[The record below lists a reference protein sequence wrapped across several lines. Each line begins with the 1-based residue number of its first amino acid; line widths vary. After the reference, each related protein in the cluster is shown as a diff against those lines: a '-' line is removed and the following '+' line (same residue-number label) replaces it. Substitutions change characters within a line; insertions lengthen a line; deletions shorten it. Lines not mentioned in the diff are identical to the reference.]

1 MFKSVNDSNGTNIT
15 YGKYFSSS
23 RLSKTTAN
31 LQRNDFFLV
40 HFNTRSLSKNLD
52 KIEEFLNAMTR
63 FPDAIAISETKL
75 NSNSSSNNNIPHYN
89 FLHNNWPTNAGGVG
103 FYFKDTLQCRL
114 RDDLSLNLPNCEDLW
129 IQIKCKMSDIILAV
143 IYRHPDKEISSF
155 QNKIC
160 DRISSLELSKSN
172 YVICGDTNINTLEN
186 TNKTID
192 YINALTSI
200 GCKMTIRNPT
210 RFANNCSP
218 SLLDHVYTNISS
230 KNTSSGVSMFE
241 ISDPLPLFFLLKH
254 SKCDVKK

>member
-1 MFKSVNDSNGTNIT
+1 MI
-15 YGKYFSSS
+15 
-23 RLSKTTAN
+23 
-31 LQRNDFFLV
+31 FFLV

-52 KIEEFLNAMTR
+52 KIEEFLNDMTR

-89 FLHNNWPTNAGGVG
+89 FLHNDSPTNAGGVG
-103 FYFKDTLQCRL
+103 LYIKDTLQFRL

-143 IYRHPDKEISSF
+143 IYRHPNKKISSF

-160 DRISSLELSKSN
+160 DRISSLESNKSN
-172 YVICGDTNINTLEN
+172 YVICGDININTLEN
-186 TNKTID
+186 TSKTID

-230 KNTSSGVSMFE
+230 KNTSSGVSVFE
-241 ISDPLPLFFLLKH
+241 ISDHLPIFFLLKH
-254 SKCDVKK
+254 SKCDVKKK

>member
-1 MFKSVNDSNGTNIT
+1 MIAMAVT
-15 YGKYFSSS
+15 YLTYDEYFSSS

-52 KIEEFLNAMTR
+52 KIEEFLNDMNR
-63 FPDAIAISETKL
+63 FPESIAISETKL
-75 NSNSSSNNNIPHYN
+75 NSNSSSNNNILHYS
-89 FLHNNWPTNAGGVG
+89 FLRNDSPTNAGGVG
-103 FYFKDTLQCRL
+103 FYIKDTLQLCFL

-143 IYRHPDKEISSF
+143 ICRHPNKEISSF

-160 DRISSLELSKSN
+160 ERISSVESNKSN
-172 YVICGDTNINTLEN
+172 YVICGDININTLEN

-210 RFANNCSP
+210 RCANNCSP

-230 KNTSSGVSMFE
+230 KNTSSGVSMF
-241 ISDPLPLFFLLKH
+241 
-254 SKCDVKK
+254 